1 MKRYL
6 KSPIHWSFYLLGVF
20 IAAFGVFLMKRS
32 TLGLGPWG
40 VAAFELNAW
49 LRLNPILGFFTF
61 GLASSV
67 HTYAM
72 IIIILIINRNLKSAF
87 VFISVLVINFTV
99 DLYDIVLFSHW
110 IPDGTAST
118 ILYHGTGFILYCSGS
133 AALILSRFPGMVIE
147 EFTFSLMKVF
157 AIKRY
162 VVMRTIVAYFGF
174 VLALMYGFASGT
186 NASSI
191 TILSFVL
198 GVAFGPVIQ
207 IIVKMIRKT
216 SMGHRLELKQD

>member
-6 KSPIHWSFYLLGVF
+6 KSPIHWSFYVLGVL

-49 LRLNPILGFFTF
+49 LDPILGFFTF
-61 GLASSV
+61 GIASSV

-72 IIIILIINRNLKSAF
+72 IIVILIINRNLKSAF
-87 VFISVLVINFTV
+87 VFISVLVINITV
-99 DLYDIVLFSHW
+99 DVYDILLFSNW
-110 IPDGTAST
+110 IPNGTAST
-118 ILYHGTGFILYCSGS
+118 MLYHGTGFILYCMGS

-174 VLALMYGFASGT
+174 VLALIYGFASGT

-207 IIVKMIRKT
+207 TIVKTIRKT
-216 SMGHRLELKQD
+216 TLGRRLDLKQQ

>member
-6 KSPIHWSFYLLGVF
+6 KSPIHWSFYVLGVL

-49 LRLNPILGFFTF
+49 LDPILGFFTF
-61 GLASSV
+61 GIASSI

-72 IIIILIINRNLKSAF
+72 IIAILIINRNLKSAF
-87 VFISVLVINFTV
+87 VFISVLVINTTV
-99 DLYDIVLFSHW
+99 DVYDIVLFSNW
-110 IPDGTAST
+110 IPNGTAST
-118 ILYHGTGFILYCSGS
+118 MLYHGTGFILYCMGS

-174 VLALMYGFASGT
+174 VLALIYGFASGT

-191 TILSFVL
+191 TIVSFVL

-207 IIVKMIRKT
+207 TIVKTIRKT
-216 SMGHRLELKQD
+216 TLGRRLDLKQQ

>member
-6 KSPIHWSFYLLGVF
+6 KSPIHWSFYVLGF
-20 IAAFGVFLMKRS
+20 LIAAFGVFLMKRS
-32 TLGLGPWG
+32 TLGLGPWS

-49 LRLNPILGFFTF
+49 LDPILGFFTF
-61 GLASSV
+61 GIASSI

-72 IIIILIINRNLKSAF
+72 IIAILIINRNLKSAF
-87 VFISVLVINFTV
+87 VFISVLVINITV
-99 DLYDIVLFSHW
+99 DVYDILLFSNW
-110 IPDGTAST
+110 IPNGTAST
-118 ILYHGTGFILYCSGS
+118 MLYHGTGFILYCMGS

-174 VLALMYGFASGT
+174 ILALIYGFASGT

-207 IIVKMIRKT
+207 TIVKTIRKT
-216 SMGHRLELKQD
+216 TLGRRLDLKQQ